1 MSPEYT
7 LIAEGISAGIRLLQR
22 MGWRQ
27 GKGVGAALAASL
39 RGDDAASGGVR
50 DSRWGRVQGVGVDNT
65 PIYMLPLKQ
74 DAHGLGFDPFQA
86 GRIPCIDQLDLV
98 I

>member
-1 MSPEYT
+1 MV
-7 LIAEGISAGIRLLQR
+7 AAGIRLLQK

-39 RGDDAASGGVR
+39 RGEDAAGGHQR

-65 PIYMLPLKQ
+65 PIYLLPPKQ
-74 DAHGLGFDPFQA
+74 DAHGLGFDPFKA
-86 GRIPCIDQLDLV
+86 G
-98 I
+98 